1 VKALMVGTALDTN
14 GQKSRFVDASRR
26 WGADPSVTKAL
37 IVGYWDGAGIPAR
50 LSKASDKNPELS
62 IRAAHASRQVYF
74 DFPVDMYW
82 DKRTHAEVMEL
93 ADDADLIH
101 LTNDVK
107 AYFKLRQARHRKPA
121 LLHHH
126 GTLFRSQ
133 SGRLMAEARRMH
145 FLQAV
150 STIDLQK
157 PAPDELYWLPAPLDL
172 DATAEIRELNRR
184 PDDGVVRVVSAP
196 TRRDLKS
203 TPALMAAV
211 NTLKAEG
218 LPVELVLVEGR
229 SWAECL
235 AVKGSADIY
244 FDQVAAPEHEY
255 PGGYGCNAI
264 EAWGMGIPVIAG
276 ADEWTTARMRKEWN
290 LKGPM
295 PFYEATQST
304 ITDALRD
311 LVQSPDLRAE
321 VAARGKRHAR
331 KYHAEKP
338 ALTRLAE
345 LYAKAIAE
353 KAKHADTPAPH
364 EIPFAGGFFTARKR
378 NLQLRLASQSVTFVD
393 GKAHITDPRTAQ
405 RLRSLMRFD
414 NRHGIAEVFST
425 EDAA

>member
-14 GQKSRFVDASRR
+14 GQKTRFVEASRR

-50 LSKASDKNPELS
+50 FAKGYSPELR
-62 IRAAHASRQVYF
+62 IRAAHASKQVYF

-82 DKRTHAEVMEL
+82 DRRTHAEVVEL
-93 ADDADLIH
+93 SNEADIIH

-107 AYFKLRQARHRKPA
+107 AYFKLGQARHRKPA

-133 SGRLMAEARRMH
+133 SGRLMAEAHRMH

-172 DATAEIRELNRR
+172 DAMAEIRALNRR
-184 PDDGVVRVVSAP
+184 PDDGLVRVVSAP

-244 FDQVAAPEHEY
+244 FDQVAVGDY

-264 EAWGMGIPVIAG
+264 EAWGMGLPVVAG

-304 ITDALRD
+304 ITDTLRA

-321 VAARGKRHAR
+321 VAARGHKHAR

-338 ALTRLAE
+338 ALIRLAE

-353 KAKHADTPAPH
+353 KAKHADKPAPH
-364 EIPFAGGFFTARKR
+364 EIPFTGGFFTARKR

-405 RLRSLMRFD
+405 RLRSLMQFD
-414 NRHGIAEVFST
+414 NRHGIAEVFS
-425 EDAA
+425 E